1 MAVHLAA
8 HAHELRERAAA
19 FAAGLQTQARAET
32 TLACERAVLRLF
44 GVSGLDA
51 SGRPLAL
58 EVVER
63 LAALGPGRL
72 GGGIA
77 LPFAAAAREY
87 DLSPQE
93 LALDVAAGNLDLGLE
108 AELLREPERRQEAEA
123 MVGAWLAGAWERF
136 DANRT
141 ARTELL
147 AVLGDPPAP
156 WFGVE
161 LPSLTAGAAA
171 AAAGAI
177 ALVPGGVDVVRVR
190 VPRDGELRRGLDEE
204 FDVAD
209 AGEDPLAAPAGSQ
222 RGLGA
227 LRTALD
233 EAAAEG
239 GRYLR
244 LGTRSLGLAAPD
256 QAVVAGFERV
266 DLVFADPVETV
277 VEFGIEPAR
286 AFADHAFAVEVL
298 ARSGASLVLGPGPLA
313 VAPELARGE
322 PLDPATRIG
331 RALALQALSLELT
344 RQGGLPAERI
354 LLGALSRDQL
364 TEPVG
369 LLPGIVEV
377 ALRRLVFPGHG
388 LVVEEPDEADADAA
402 WPVALTA
409 WLAAGPAPALVL
421 RRPATAAVTDASR
434 EVRTAVEAAA
444 GLAAART
451 MGWLHGEAAAL
462 AKRSLRVAI
471 DTIRELAD
479 EGWEHLLL
487 SPAALAR
494 RPEPAEGWIGAGGR
508 AAKREHLDLLGLG
521 ADAVLAP

>member
-1 MAVHLAA
+1 MAAQLAA
-8 HAHELRERAAA
+8 RAHELRERAAA
-19 FAAGLQTQARAET
+19 FAAGLHMQARTET

-108 AELLREPERRQEAEA
+108 AELLREPERWQEAEA
-123 MVGAWLAGAWERF
+123 TVGAWLAGAWERF

-141 ARTELL
+141 ARAELL
-147 AVLGDPPAP
+147 GVLGDRPAP

-161 LPSLTAGAAA
+161 LPSLIAADAA
-171 AAAGAI
+171 AAAGALI
-177 ALVPGGVDVVRVR
+177 GAGVDVIRVR
-190 VPRDGELRRGLDEE
+190 VPRDRELRHGLGEE
-204 FDVAD
+204 FDAAD
-209 AGEDPLAAPAGSQ
+209 AGDDPLAAPAGSQ

-227 LRTALD
+227 LRAALD
-233 EAAAEG
+233 EAAAES
-239 GRYLR
+239 GRYVR

-266 DLVFADPVETV
+266 DLVFTDPLETV
-277 VEFGIEPAR
+277 VEFGVEPAR

-298 ARSGASLVLGPGPLA
+298 ARTGAGIVLGPGPLA

-322 PLDPATRIG
+322 PLDPATRVG
-331 RALALQALSLELT
+331 RALALQTLSFELT
-344 RQGGLPAERI
+344 RSAGLPEERI

-364 TEPVG
+364 AEPVG

-377 ALRRLVFPGHG
+377 ALRRLVFPGHR
-388 LVVEEPDEADADAA
+388 LAVEEPDDADADAA

-409 WLAAGPAPALVL
+409 WLAAGPAPALIL
-421 RRPATAAVTDASR
+421 RRPATTTVTAATR
-434 EVRTAVEAAA
+434 EVRTAADAAA
-444 GLAAART
+444 SLSVARPV
-451 MGWLHGEAAAL
+451 GQLHGEAAAL
-462 AKRSLRVAI
+462 AGRSLRVAVA
-471 DTIRELAD
+471 TIRELAD

-487 SPAALAR
+487 SPAAQAR
-494 RPEPAEGWIGAGGR
+494 RPEPSEGWIGAGGR
-508 AAKREHLDLLGLG
+508 VPKREHLDLLGLG
-521 ADAVLAP
+521 ADATLAP

>member
-1 MAVHLAA
+1 MAAQLAA
-8 HAHELRERAAA
+8 RAHELRERAAA
-19 FAAGLQTQARAET
+19 FAAGLHAQARTET

-72 GGGIA
+72 GGGVA

-123 MVGAWLAGAWERF
+123 TVGAWLAGAWERF

-141 ARTELL
+141 ARAELL

-156 WFGVE
+156 WFGVD
-161 LPSLTAGAAA
+161 LPSLTAAA
-171 AAAGAI
+171 AAAGAN
-177 ALVPGGVDVVRVR
+177 ALVAGGVDVVRVR
-190 VPRDGELRRGLDEE
+190 VPRDRELRRGLGEE

-227 LRTALD
+227 LRSALD

-277 VEFGIEPAR
+277 VEFGVEPAR

-298 ARSGASLVLGPGPLA
+298 ARSGATLVLGPGPLA

-344 RQGGLPAERI
+344 RQGGLPEERI

-364 TEPVG
+364 AEPVG

-388 LVVEEPDEADADAA
+388 LVVEEPDGADADAA

-409 WLAAGPAPALVL
+409 WLAAGPVPALVL
-421 RRPATAAVTDASR
+421 RRPATAAVAGASR
-434 EVRTAVEAAA
+434 EVRTAADAAA

-451 MGWLHGEAAAL
+451 MGLLHGEAAAL
-462 AKRSLRVAI
+462 AERSLRVAS
-471 DTIRELAD
+471 DTIRELAE

-487 SPAALAR
+487 LPAALAR

-508 AAKREHLDLLGLG
+508 VAKREHLHLLGLG
-521 ADAVLAP
+521 ADATLAP

>member
-77 LPFAAAAREY
+77 LPFAASAREY

-209 AGEDPLAAPAGSQ
+209 A
-222 RGLGA
+222 
-227 LRTALD
+227 
-233 EAAAEG
+233 
-239 GRYLR
+239 
-244 LGTRSLGLAAPD
+244 
-256 QAVVAGFERV
+256 
-266 DLVFADPVETV
+266 VETV
-277 VEFGIEPAR
+277 VEFGVEPAR

-409 WLAAGPAPALVL
+409 WLAAGAAPALVL

-434 EVRTAVEAAA
+434 EVRPAVEAAA

-462 AKRSLRVAI
+462 AKRSLCVAI

>member
-1 MAVHLAA
+1 MAAHLAA
-8 HAHELRERAAA
+8 RALELRERAAA
-19 FAAGLQTQARAET
+19 FAIELHARARTET
-32 TLACERAVLRLF
+32 TVACERAVLRLF
-44 GVSGLDA
+44 GVNGLDA

-93 LALDVAAGNLDLGLE
+93 LALDVAAGNVDLGLE
-108 AELLREPERRQEAEA
+108 ADLLREPERRQEAEST
-123 MVGAWLAGAWERF
+123 VGAWLAGAWERF

-156 WFGVE
+156 WFSVE
-161 LPSLTAGAAA
+161 LPSLTAAA
-171 AAAGAI
+171 AAAGANV
-177 ALVPGGVDVVRVR
+177 LVAGGVDAVRVR
-190 VPRDGELRRGLDEE
+190 VPRDRELRRGLGEE

-209 AGEDPLAAPAGSQ
+209 AGEDALAAPAGSQ

-227 LRTALD
+227 LRSALD

-239 GRYLR
+239 GRYVR

-277 VEFGIEPAR
+277 VEFGVEPAR

-298 ARSGASLVLGPGPLA
+298 TRSGASLVLGPGPLA
-313 VAPELARGE
+313 VAPELTRGE

-344 RQGGLPAERI
+344 RQGGLPDERI

-364 TEPVG
+364 AEPVG

-409 WLAAGPAPALVL
+409 WLAAGPAPALVV
-421 RRPATAAVTDASR
+421 RRPATGAVAGASR

-451 MGWLHGEAAAL
+451 MGLLHGEAAAL
-462 AKRSLRVAI
+462 AERSLRVAI

-494 RPEPAEGWIGAGGR
+494 RPEPTEGWIGAGGR
-508 AAKREHLDLLGLG
+508 VAKREHLDLLGLG
-521 ADAVLAP
+521 ADATLAP